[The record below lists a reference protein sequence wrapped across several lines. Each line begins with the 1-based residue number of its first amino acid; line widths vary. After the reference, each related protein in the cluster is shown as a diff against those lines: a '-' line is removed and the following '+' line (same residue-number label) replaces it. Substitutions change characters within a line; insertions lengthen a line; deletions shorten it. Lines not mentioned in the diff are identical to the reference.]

1 MSIDLIR
8 GGLPMT
14 MIQIGNLAEKA
25 GITTR
30 TIRYY
35 EELGIIEPD
44 ERTEGG
50 FRLYSETQLRRLNIV
65 QGLKALGFDLGRIRE
80 LFALKHQSET
90 GGELAQAMTHLLYEQ
105 QKEIDGKI
113 SYYLAMKERNL
124 RGIEVLKGC
133 FRCDIKVF
141 ERDGHEC
148 EVYKQHP
155 DVPDV
160 IDCSMYEPATFQ

>member
-1 MSIDLIR
+1 MSTDSIR
-8 GGLPMT
+8 DGLSM
-14 MIQIGNLAEKA
+14 MQIGDLADKA

-90 GGELAQAMTHLLYEQ
+90 GGELAQTMTNHLYEQ
-105 QKEIDGKI
+105 QKEIDEKI
-113 SYYLAMKERNL
+113 GYYLVMKERNL

-141 ERDGHEC
+141 ERHCHEC
-148 EVYKQHP
+148 KVYKQHP
-155 DVPDV
+155 DVPEV
-160 IDCSMYEPATFQ
+160 IDCSMYESAAFK